1 MLQAME
7 IEQYFH
13 ADEIIEKISIS
24 GGCEEQ
30 EKGLINGYHIN
41 IFLKNEFIESCK
53 SVFSMLIV
61 FCRFDSA

>member
-13 ADEIIEKISIS
+13 ADEIIEKNSLNN
-24 GGCEEQ
+24 GGGEEQ

-53 SVFSMLIV
+53 LVRSVLIM
-61 FCRFDSA
+61 